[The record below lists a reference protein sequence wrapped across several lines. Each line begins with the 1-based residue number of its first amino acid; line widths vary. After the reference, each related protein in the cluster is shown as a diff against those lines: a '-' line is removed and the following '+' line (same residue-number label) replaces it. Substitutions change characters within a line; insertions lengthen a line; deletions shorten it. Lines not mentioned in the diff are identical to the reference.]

1 MIKDIKLNPVV
12 LGKFMEFLTSKCTDE
27 ERAEIENLLGGS
39 KPSEFG
45 EAKTVVDPETFE
57 TITVEEY
64 KKKYG
69 DKAKDKIE
77 SFIHVSFYFDDK
89 YREYTDELQFKASG
103 IACKDTLTSGHY
115 GDRPFEHC
123 IVFEG
128 ISKDQIDKLTEKARV
143 FLSIFSVLDVS
154 SDYDCY
160 NLVLFY
166 NTKDEEGKYYIRN
179 IWMSAQNEPLYKN
192 FLDYD

>member
-1 MIKDIKLNPVV
+1 MIKDIKLKPVV
-12 LGKFMEFLTSKCTDE
+12 LEKFMDFLTSKCTDE
-27 ERAEIENLLGGS
+27 ERVEIEKLLSGS
-39 KPSEFG
+39 RPSEFG

-64 KKKYG
+64 KKKYA

-89 YREYTDELQFKASG
+89 YREYTDELQFKARG
-103 IACKDTLTSGHY
+103 IACKDTSTAGHY
-115 GDRPFEHC
+115 GDRPFENC
-123 IVFEG
+123 VVFQG
-128 ISKDQIDKLTEKARV
+128 ISKDQIEKLSEKARS
-143 FLSIFSVLDVS
+143 FLSTFSVLDVS

-179 IWMSAQNEPLYKN
+179 IWMSAQSEPLYKK
-192 FLDYD
+192 FS